1 MVVCPCA
8 CTCVYAFADGC
19 ASVFSPSLEY
29 PRKSSQPFYSS
40 RPSSLSF
47 VSACSI
53 SLPPDGVIVHLTCP
67 QCCSLP
73 VKQCDWFQMCCCST
87 HMSGTDSA
95 KPHWLGADLQPQS
108 EEGQADVPD
117 VELDSPMRSS
127 LEIYKAMS
135 LREKCRRCGVGFHR
149 GANFANCSV
158 HTGVMISGHRS
169 NGISATWTCCGS
181 KAHAKGCTMVHHVP
195 DLSAITS
202 SPNSS
207 KSSAVTPERGRGDEC
222 RPWSA
227 RGGHSPNSS
236 VTCLDMMLGNK
247 VVQPP
252 VLSLGD

>member
-1 MVVCPCA
+1 M
-8 CTCVYAFADGC
+8 T
-19 ASVFSPSLEY
+19 
-29 PRKSSQPFYSS
+29 
-40 RPSSLSF
+40 
-47 VSACSI
+47 
-53 SLPPDGVIVHLTCP
+53 
-67 QCCSLP
+67 
-73 VKQCDWFQMCCCST
+73 
-87 HMSGTDSA
+87 
-95 KPHWLGADLQPQS
+95 
-108 EEGQADVPD
+108 
-117 VELDSPMRSS
+117 SS
-127 LEIYKAMS
+127 LEMYKAMS

-195 DLSAITS
+195 DPSALTS

-207 KSSAVTPERGRGDEC
+207 RSSAVTPERGGGDEC

-236 VTCLDMMLGNK
+236 VTCLDIMLGNK